1 MRPSPNGK
9 GSVLR
14 IGRTAEATI
23 SGRHLAAAASAVAAV
38 LLLLAPGAAAVGP
51 GAPAFV
57 PQELLGAAAAHPDQI
72 YRVIVQ
78 GTPSQPVATVVAG
91 GEDSMGGAPARGGSL
106 NRAGFSLRGGA

>member
-23 SGRHLAAAASAVAAV
+23 NGRHLAAAASAVAAV

-51 GAPAFV
+51 GAPASAFV
-57 PQELLGAAAAHPDQI
+57 PQELLDAAGAHPAQI

-78 GTPSQPVATVVAG
+78 GTPSQPVATVEAG
-91 GEDSMGGAPARGGSL
+91 VQQSMTAAPATGDSV
-106 NRAGFSLRGGA
+106 NGAF

>member
-91 GEDSMGGAPARGGSL
+91 GEGPVGGRPAPRGPPPRGL
-106 NRAGFSLRGGA
+106 FS